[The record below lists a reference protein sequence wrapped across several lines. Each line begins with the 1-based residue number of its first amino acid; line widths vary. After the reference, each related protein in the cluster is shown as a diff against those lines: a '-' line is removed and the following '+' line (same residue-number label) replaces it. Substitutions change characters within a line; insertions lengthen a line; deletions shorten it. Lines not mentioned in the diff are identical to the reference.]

1 MGNWMKPATDNDL
14 NTDSGVLLI
23 PSDNTSA
30 HLAVAHRA
38 LDMSVVRA
46 VLWSVLL
53 WTLPFQLC
61 EAVNLKC
68 TATRRG
74 NLMIYSIDH
83 QGFPPDVNLSSCYFS
98 WSNDSTVL
106 ASHQDKLP
114 SVKTKSLKNLETT
127 ECFTN
132 VVHKSHCASKTTGF
146 LTNFQAKCNANCSK
160 EGHKVTALPLQ
171 LCEAVNLK
179 CTATRRGN
187 LMIYSI
193 DHQGFPPDV
202 NLSSCDSSWSNDGT
216 VLANHQD
223 KLPSVK
229 TKSLKNLE
237 TTECFTNV
245 VHKSHCA
252 SKTTACRTN
261 FRANCT
267 ASCREEGH
275 KVTVPLVLG
284 IVAVVGLCMAVG
296 GYFFYKSRK
305 ENHSSPRHPQ

>member
-1 MGNWMKPATDNDL
+1 LILICSD
-14 NTDSGVLLI
+14 TDSGVLLI

-53 WTLPFQLC
+53 CTLPLQLC

-132 VVHKSHCASKTTGF
+132 VVHKS
-146 LTNFQAKCNANCSK
+146 
-160 EGHKVTALPLQ
+160 
-171 LCEAVNLK
+171 
-179 CTATRRGN
+179 
-187 LMIYSI
+187 
-193 DHQGFPPDV
+193 D
-202 NLSSCDSSWSNDGT
+202 
-216 VLANHQD
+216 
-223 KLPSVK
+223 
-229 TKSLKNLE
+229 
-237 TTECFTNV
+237 
-245 VHKSHCA
+245 CA

-261 FRANCT
+261 LQANCT
-267 ASCREEGH
+267 SSCREEDH
-275 KVTVPLVLG
+275 KVWAPLVLG

-305 ENHSSPRHPQ
+305 ENHSGGGRQPPSPRHPQ